1 MTMSLSCEVR
11 LGPRA
16 ARNDFGQGIVDAGSG
31 SDSGVLR
38 KYYTMCVCHIPAMM
52 LRDDLTIN
60 GYQYANEV
68 RLRR

>member
-1 MTMSLSCEVR
+1 MSLSCEVR

-38 KYYTMCVCHIPAMM
+38 KYYTMLRLSHPGNDPAGRSYNQW
-52 LRDDLTIN
+52 LSIR
-60 GYQYANEV
+60 E
-68 RLRR
+68 